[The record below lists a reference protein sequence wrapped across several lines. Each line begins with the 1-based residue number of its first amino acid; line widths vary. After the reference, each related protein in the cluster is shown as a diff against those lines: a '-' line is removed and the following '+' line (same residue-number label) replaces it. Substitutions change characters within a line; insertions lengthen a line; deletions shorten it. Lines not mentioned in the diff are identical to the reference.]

1 MIAFVNEALKRKI
14 ESLPS
19 SPGVYLMKDAAG
31 RVFYVG
37 KAVSLRDRVRQ
48 YFAEGTTDE
57 RAFVPLLGDLLA
69 DLDVVLTR
77 TDKEAYLLENELIKK
92 HRPKFN
98 VRLRDDK
105 NYLSLRMDLHEEFP
119 KIERVRRPKN
129 DGARYFGP
137 FVSGREAKLMY
148 RLANRLLCLRV
159 CSDNEF
165 RHRSRPCVQGL
176 IGNCLAPCVKP
187 DEVRERYAAAVKR
200 SVAFLSGK
208 DEDLIAALKD
218 AMAAHAE
225 KLEFE
230 AAASIRDTI
239 EAMEAA
245 RERQTIVDPSIP
257 DSDAFGVAFD
267 GGSAAVCLLHF
278 RGGRMSGK
286 RCYSFDEVTQS
297 VPEVIG
303 AAVGQYY
310 SERAQIPAE
319 ILVPEEPEAAGALA
333 EALSEMAG
341 RTVRILVPRRGAR
354 ADLCEMAARNA
365 DHHLKLVSDRDET
378 LALIKR
384 RFGLKRFPRVIECF
398 DISHLG
404 GTHTVGSRVTFVGG
418 APDKEHYRHYHVRTE
433 TAGDDVAAMHEILSR
448 RFGISSNELRMSN
461 ETPELVR
468 RPGGPDS
475 TLDTRHSTFRLAEA
489 APDLLLIDGG
499 RAQLNAATEVLLATG
514 LAGTVDLLAI
524 AKGDRKR
531 GDAVF
536 LPGRKNPVLPG
547 PRARELHLLMRV
559 RDEAHRFGREF
570 QQKTREKAAIGQNE

>member
-1 MIAFVNEALKRKI
+1 MDEALKRKLD
-14 ESLPS
+14 SLPA

-69 DLDVVLTR
+69 DIDVVLTR

-105 NYLSLRMDLHEEFP
+105 NYLSLRLDLREEFP

-148 RLANRLLCLRV
+148 RLANRLLDLRV

-176 IGNCLAPCVKP
+176 MGNCLAPCVKP
-187 DEVRERYAAAVKR
+187 DEVRERYAEAAKR
-200 SVAFLSGK
+200 AVMFLSGK

-218 AMAAHAE
+218 AMAAYAE

-257 DSDAFGVAFD
+257 DSDVFGVAFD
-267 GGSAAVCLLHF
+267 GRSAAVCMLHF
-278 RGGRMSGK
+278 RAGRMSGK

-310 SERAQIPAE
+310 SDGAQIPGQ
-319 ILVPEEPEAAGALA
+319 IVVPEEPEAIDTLA
-333 EALSEMAG
+333 EALSEKAG
-341 RTVRILVPRRGAR
+341 RAVRIAAPRRGAR
-354 ADLCEMAARNA
+354 ADLIEMAAQNA

-384 RFGLKRFPRVIECF
+384 RFGLRRFPRVIECF

-404 GTHTVGSRVTFVGG
+404 GTHTVASRVTFAGG
-418 APDKEHYRHYHVRTE
+418 LPDKERYRHYHIRTE
-433 TAGDDVAAMHEILSR
+433 TAGDDVAAMHEVLSR
-448 RFGISSNELRMSN
+448 RFGGS
-461 ETPELVR
+461 
-468 RPGGPDS
+468 DS
-475 TLDTRHSTFRLAEA
+475 RLTTDDCRLTTHDSRLAA
-489 APDLLLIDGG
+489 SDSGPTSSPMPHASCLPDDAPDLLLMDGG
-499 RAQLNAATEVLLATG
+499 RAQLNAAADVLDAAG
-514 LAGTVDLLAI
+514 LAGSVDLLAI
-524 AKGDRKR
+524 AKGNRTH
-531 GDAVF
+531 GDAIY

-547 PRARELHLLMRV
+547 PRAKELHLLMRV

-570 QQKTREKAAIGQNE
+570 QQRTREKHALESET